1 MLNPLLAH
9 ESPQPIQPPR
19 QASRSQLGKKQ
30 IVIHVVNLLSNLLS
44 TDPWSCKLRRKLLS
58 FLGNQFGPRTVV
70 WGGNSY
76 FGGGKLTT
84 GSDCFI
90 NRSCHFDFNE
100 SITLGSNVVIGH
112 HVTFITAE
120 HQIGDATRRAGP
132 LLGKPIVVGEGAW
145 IGANA
150 TILPGVVIGR
160 GAVVGAGAVVTK
172 DVPSHV
178 VVAGVPA
185 KVLRKLE
192 TAQDSEQTAK
202 ELVGGEVAV

>member
-9 ESPQPIQPPR
+9 EPAQPMQPP
-19 QASRSQLGKKQ
+19 RSQLGKKQ

-44 TDPWSCKLRRKLLS
+44 TDPWSCRLRQKLLS
-58 FLGNQFGPRTVV
+58 FLGNRFGEGTVV
-70 WGGNSY
+70 WGGSY

-84 GSDCFI
+84 GTHCFI

-100 SITLGSNVVIGH
+100 SITLGNHVVVGH

-132 LLGKPIVVGEGAW
+132 LLGKPIVVGAGTW

-150 TILPGVVIGR
+150 TLLPGVVIGC

-185 KVLRKLE
+185 KVLRRLE
-192 TAQDSEQTAK
+192 TPQDKERTVK

>member
-1 MLNPLLAH
+1 MLNPSLLA
-9 ESPQPIQPPR
+9 
-19 QASRSQLGKKQ
+19 KKQ
-30 IVIHVVNLLSNLLS
+30 IVIHLVNLLSNLLS
-44 TDPWSCKLRRKLLS
+44 TDSWSCRLRRKLLS
-58 FLGNQFGPRTVV
+58 LLGNRFGEGTVV
-70 WGGNSY
+70 WGGSY

-84 GSDCFI
+84 GSACFI

-100 SITLGSNVVIGH
+100 SITLGRNVVVGH

-132 LLGKPIVVGEGAW
+132 LLGKPIAIGDAAW
-145 IGANA
+145 IGANV
-150 TILPGVVIGR
+150 TILPGVVIGS

-172 DVPSHV
+172 DVPPDV

-192 TAQDSEQTAK
+192 TAQSLEPTAK
-202 ELVGGEVAV
+202 ELVRGEVAV

>member
-1 MLNPLLAH
+1 MLNPLQEVH
-9 ESPQPIQPPR
+9 PVSQSP
-19 QASRSQLGKKQ
+19 SKLRSQLGKKQ
-30 IVIHVVNLLSNLLS
+30 IVIHGVNLLSNLLS

-58 FLGNQFGPRTVV
+58 FLGNQFGEGTVV
-70 WGGNSY
+70 WGGSY

-84 GSDCFI
+84 GTHCFI

-100 SITLGSNVVIGH
+100 SIALGSHVVVGH
-112 HVTFITAE
+112 HVSFITAE

-132 LLGKPIVVGEGAW
+132 LVGKPIVVGSGAW

-150 TILPGVVIGR
+150 TILPGVVIGS

-172 DVPSHV
+172 DVPPDV